1 MRLWDDLRGWMHAKH
16 AALRLCLRMTVAG
29 MLAYALA
36 QLFEL
41 PQGYWAVFSAIIVTQ
56 ASVGASV
63 KATLDRL
70 VGTLGG
76 AIAGGV
82 VAYFV
87 PNDSLFWLTIA
98 LVVALV
104 PLSFV
109 AALQPNYR
117 IAPITAALV
126 LLTPGA
132 QQIGA
137 LTSAFYRVLEISLG
151 GAIGVGVSL
160 LFCRHVP
167 MRSS

>member
-16 AALRLCLRMTVAG
+16 AALRLCVRMTGAG
-29 MLAYALA
+29 MLAYELA
-36 QLFEL
+36 QLFAL

-98 LVVALV
+98 LVVA
-104 PLSFV
+104 
-109 AALQPNYR
+109 
-117 IAPITAALV
+117 
-126 LLTPGA
+126 
-132 QQIGA
+132 
-137 LTSAFYRVLEISLG
+137 
-151 GAIGVGVSL
+151 
-160 LFCRHVP
+160 
-167 MRSS
+167 